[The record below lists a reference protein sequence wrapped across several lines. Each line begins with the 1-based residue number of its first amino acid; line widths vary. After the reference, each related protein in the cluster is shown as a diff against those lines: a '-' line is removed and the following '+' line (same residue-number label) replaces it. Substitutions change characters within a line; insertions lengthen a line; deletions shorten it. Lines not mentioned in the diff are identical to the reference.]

1 MRCPF
6 RISTPLISLLCAH
19 FLAFTAPLV
28 AQDPSAP
35 EAESGVRLAP
45 PGNQNLGQ
53 TPPPAP
59 RPAAAPSVASLV
71 PDPATLFGPLILRD
85 VGLGE
90 VLDLVERLTT
100 RTLLR
105 PASLPPGTYA
115 LTLDKP
121 LPKGDALR
129 ALETLLNM
137 NGVGLTPLGD
147 RFLKVT
153 PLNLIRTD
161 APDFIQGST
170 LGLPAT
176 GRIATKLFTLEF
188 LRVAEFVPQIS
199 QLLNPA
205 LGAAPVIFEKNN
217 SVLITDG
224 LSNLQRIEEIM
235 TTVDRPASSGLAV
248 KTYSLEFAKASDIA
262 NKLRTLLSGALAAQ
276 IGATTTYQADD
287 RINQLLLISDP
298 REQAFFDNLISKLD
312 VRADPSTRSE
322 VLFLKHA
329 NALDVEA
336 LLGKLIS
343 GQNTTARAAGG
354 DTGRAGATSRRPN
367 TPAPAAPA
375 TPAAPAAAASTTTP
389 GAPSEE
395 FSSLLT
401 IVADERSNAIIVAG
415 TPDDIRLVASLVNRI
430 DVLLAQVRIEIVVA
444 EVTLSDDLSTGI
456 DSLGLR
462 VENNKLT
469 GFTGA
474 APGLSVGGIGTGTG
488 AGTAAGF
495 ADLTSTSRNLTAAIG
510 ITTNPR
516 KDNTSIL
523 SSPSIVT
530 SHNKKAEIF
539 VGETRPVI
547 SGTTSGSSGSSTG
560 LTTSSSITQQKIGI
574 RLTVLPLIGT
584 DGSVQLEI
592 TQVVEDIL
600 GNVIID
606 GNSQPI
612 VGERTTESFVSAKN
626 GEIIVLGGL
635 KRVSGSK
642 TTSSLGPIPFIGD
655 LFGKRTRT
663 KGRTELIFFLR
674 PVVLTNTSLDNV
686 EAFKR
691 IDATTQAKE
700 VRAILDAR
708 PAAVPVAVP
717 PASEVPVASEP
728 AVKP

>member
-6 RISTPLISLLCAH
+6 RIS
-19 FLAFTAPLV
+19 APLLSLV
-28 AQDPSAP
+28 CAQLLASASPLLAQDSP
-35 EAESGVRLAP
+35 
-45 PGNQNLGQ
+45 N
-53 TPPPAP
+53 PATQI
-59 RPAAAPSVASLV
+59 PAAAKPVPAANIANPAAKPVISSLGNI
-71 PDPATLFGPLILRD
+71 PDPNAPTGPLILRD
-85 VGLGE
+85 VGLSE
-90 VLDLVERLTT
+90 VLDLVERWTG

-115 LTLDKP
+115 LTLDKQI
-121 LPKGDALR
+121 PKSEALR

-161 APDFIQGST
+161 APEFIEGST
-170 LGLPAT
+170 LTLPVT
-176 GRIATKLFTLEF
+176 GRVASKLFNLEF

-199 QLLNPA
+199 RLLNPA
-205 LGAAPVIFEKNN
+205 LGAEPVLFEKSN
-217 SVLITDG
+217 SVLITDSI
-224 LSNLQRIEEIM
+224 SNLQRIEQLM
-235 TTVDRPASSGLAV
+235 GTLDRPATSGIAV
-248 KTYSLEFAKASDIA
+248 KTYNLEFAKASDIA

-276 IGATTTYQADD
+276 IGSTTTYQADD
-287 RINQLLLISDP
+287 RTNQLLLISDP
-298 REQAFFDNLISKLD
+298 REQPFFDNLIARLD
-312 VRADPSTRSE
+312 IRADPSTRSE

-329 NALDVEA
+329 NALEVEA

-343 GQNTTARAAGG
+343 GQNTTARTTGA
-354 DTGRAGATSRRPN
+354 DTGRAGASTRRN
-367 TPAPAAPA
+367 NGANGAAPAAPA
-375 TPAAPAAAASTTTP
+375 TPAPAAVASTSP
-389 GAPSEE
+389 GTPSEE

-469 GFTGA
+469 GFTGSG
-474 APGLSVGGIGTGTG
+474 PGASIGGIGTGST
-488 AGTAAGF
+488 TTSGF
-495 ADLTSTSRNLTAAIG
+495 ADLTSTSQNLTAAIG

-530 SHNKKAEIF
+530 SHNKEAEIF

-547 SGTTSGSSGSSTG
+547 SGTTSGSSGSATG

-574 RLTVLPLIGT
+574 RLTVLPLIGN

-612 VGERTTESFVSAKN
+612 VGERTTESFVSARN

-635 KRVSGSK
+635 KRVSSSK
-642 TTSSLGPIPFIGD
+642 TTSSLGPIPFLGD
-655 LFGKRTRT
+655 LFGKRTRS

-691 IDATTQAKE
+691 IDSTSQAKE

-708 PAAVPVAVP
+708 PAAVPTA
-717 PASEVPVASEP
+717 PAPAAPAEDASAAP
-728 AVKP
+728 SKN

>member
-1 MRCPF
+1 MPCPS
-6 RISTPLISLLCAH
+6 RISTPLLSLFCAH
-19 FLAFTAPLV
+19 LLAFTAPLI
-28 AQDPSAP
+28 AQDPLSP
-35 EAESGVRLAP
+35 ETETRVKLAP
-45 PGNQNLGQ
+45 PGNQNLSQ
-53 TPPPAP
+53 PSAA
-59 RPAAAPSVASLV
+59 RPATPSVTSLV
-71 PDPATLFGPLILRD
+71 PDPATIVNSVILRD
-85 VGLGE
+85 AGLAE
-90 VLDLVERLTT
+90 VLDLVERWTA

-121 LPKGDALR
+121 LPKGDAIR

-137 NGVGLTPLGD
+137 NGVGLVPLGD

-170 LGLPAT
+170 LDFPPT
-176 GRIATKLFTLEF
+176 GRIAAKLFTLEF

-224 LSNLQRIEEIM
+224 LSNLQRIEQIM
-235 TTVDRPASSGLAV
+235 ATVDRPASSGLAV
-248 KTYSLEFAKASDIA
+248 KTYNLEFAKASDIA
-262 NKLRTLLSGALAAQ
+262 NKLRTLLGGALAAQ
-276 IGATTTYQADD
+276 IGTTTTYQADD

-367 TPAPAAPA
+367 TPAPAAA
-375 TPAAPAAAASTTTP
+375 TPAAPAAPTTSP

-415 TPDDIRLVASLVNRI
+415 TPDDIRLVTSLVGRI

-444 EVTLSDDLSTGI
+444 EVTLSDDLTTGI

-469 GFTGA
+469 GFSGA
-474 APGLSVGGIGTGTG
+474 APGLSVGGIGNSTISSS
-488 AGTAAGF
+488 GF
-495 ADLTSTSRNLTAAIG
+495 ASLASGTSSLTAAIG

-547 SGTTSGSSGSSTG
+547 SGTTSGSSGSATG

-606 GNSQPI
+606 GNNQPI

-635 KRVSGSK
+635 RRVSSSR

-655 LFGKRTRT
+655 LFGKRTRS

-674 PVVLTNTSLDNV
+674 PVVLTNTKLDNV
-686 EAFKR
+686 EALKR
-691 IDATTQAKE
+691 IDATSQSKE

-708 PAAVPVAVP
+708 PAAAPAAEP
-717 PASEVPVASEP
+717 PAAEAPAATEP

>member
-1 MRCPF
+1 MPCPF
-6 RISTPLISLLCAH
+6 RLSTPLISLLCAQL
-19 FLAFTAPLV
+19 LAISAPLL
-28 AQDPSAP
+28 AQEPSLP
-35 EAESGVRLAP
+35 EGDSRGRLAGP
-45 PGNQNLGQ
+45 GTPGGNQGP
-53 TPPPAP
+53 TPVATP
-59 RPAAAPSVASLV
+59 RPASTSSASFV
-71 PDPATLFGPLILRD
+71 PDPTSLFGPLILRD

-90 VLDLVERLTT
+90 VLDLVERLTA

-121 LPKGDALR
+121 LPKADALR

-170 LGLPAT
+170 LDLPTT
-176 GRIATKLFTLEF
+176 GRIAAKLFTLDF

-224 LSNLQRIEEIM
+224 LSNLQRIEEILI
-235 TTVDRPASSGLAV
+235 TVDRPASSGLAI
-248 KTYSLEFAKASDIA
+248 KTYNLDFAKASDIA

-298 REQAFFDNLISKLD
+298 REQALFDNLISKLD

-322 VLFLKHA
+322 VIFLKHA

-354 DTGRAGATSRRPN
+354 ETGRAGATSRRPN
-367 TPAPAAPA
+367 TPAGGAEAPA
-375 TPAAPAAAASTTTP
+375 TPAAPSATTTP

-415 TPDDIRLVASLVNRI
+415 TPDDIRLVTSLVGRI

-444 EVTLSDDLSTGI
+444 EVTLSDDISTGI

-469 GFTGA
+469 GFTGSG
-474 APGLSVGGIGTGTG
+474 PGLSVGGFGNSTISS
-488 AGTAAGF
+488 AGYANLASSTA
-495 ADLTSTSRNLTAAIG
+495 SLTAAIG
-510 ITTNPR
+510 ITSNPR

-635 KRVSGSK
+635 KRVSGSR

-655 LFGKRTRT
+655 LFGKRTRS

-674 PVVLTNTSLDNV
+674 PVVLTNTPLDNV

-691 IDATTQAKE
+691 IDSTTQAKD
-700 VRAILDAR
+700 VRAILDQR
-708 PAAVPVAVP
+708 PAAAPAPVVPAT
-717 PASEVPVASEP
+717 ASEAVGP